1 MPTAAAKET
10 AIVTKAE
17 LTEIAKLE
25 IDYAKAKKKVSDTEK
40 DLKFQRI
47 RLAEKVLGVKSEDE
61 LKALSPDQVAKRLEK
76 RLETGDWKPERG
88 APEFQFVK
96 SSSGSYPA
104 WRQLFVENM
113 GETAAA
119 RIAAETDVTYSYRV
133 EVTL

>member
-10 AIVTKAE
+10 AVVTKVE
-17 LTEIAKLE
+17 LSEIAKLE
-25 IDYAKAKKKVSDTEK
+25 TDYAKAKRKVIDTEK
-40 DLKFQRI
+40 DLKFHRI
-47 RLAEKVLGVKSEDE
+47 QLAEKVLGVKSQDE
-61 LKALSPDQVAKRLEK
+61 LKALSPAEVQKRMEK
-76 RLETGDWKPERG
+76 RFDAGDWKAERG

-104 WRQLFVENM
+104 WAKLFVQEL

-119 RIAAETDVTYSYRV
+119 RIKAETDVTYSYCV